1 MKKYIVII
9 SASVSVLTLLIAVS
23 LFVYSLTF
31 INISLTVAEENGQ
44 VTATASHDFSV
55 LQKNVKIYVLL
66 YYSETFTADHN
77 EMTLADYAFD
87 GQLSKGESL
96 TVTAPTGDEERFWIA
111 RIYYKINDG
120 RWEEMF
126 AGPILS

>member
-9 SASVSVLTLLIAVS
+9 SASVLTLLIAVS

-66 YYSETFTADHN
+66 YYSETFTDDHN
-77 EMTLADYAFD
+77 EMTLVDYAFD

-96 TVTAPTGDEERFWIA
+96 TVTAQTEGEKRFWVA

-120 RWEEMF
+120 KWEELI